1 MEYPVCQNDVTIF
14 FFFMMFTY
22 QKLFDIVYNRRNAEG
37 KDKDDQEEIGY
48 VEMKQFVG
56 LIMLIGNYKFNNE
69 NVL

>member
-22 QKLFDIVYNRRNAEG
+22 QKLFDIVYNWRNAEG